1 MIQPNIL
8 VRIQPRLT
16 QNYTYIVP
24 TYPWEK
30 LLISYSINLPSFTYR
45 IRWIFGY
52 LSKQLVKKI
61 NNSKANDEQ
70 STSSYLTKADPVHIH
85 HQYGESPILSKDID
99 LTKITKVLSVHR
111 TKITKVLS
119 NQPVGKGRPALRAQ
133 LERMSDLRSR
143 SPGLRGTK
151 TGACCGRKCAGSSLF
166 KPNSIYH
173 NNIIIYIC
181 IRTSCMYAHVSIW
194 SMSIC
199 KCKRMQIH
207 NQVME
212 MWARIVQI
220 KQAEWGLSPNMGV
233 PANWSLA
240 SSSNKKMN
248 RQT

>member
-70 STSSYLTKADPVHIH
+70 STSSYLTKVDPVHIH
-85 HQYGESPILSKDID
+85 QYGESSILSKDID
-99 LTKITKVLSVHR
+99 L

-133 LERMSDLRSR
+133 LERMSDLR

-173 NNIIIYIC
+173 NNIIIYIY
-181 IRTSCMYAHVSIW
+181 MY
-194 SMSIC
+194 
-199 KCKRMQIH
+199 
-207 NQVME
+207 
-212 MWARIVQI
+212 
-220 KQAEWGLSPNMGV
+220 
-233 PANWSLA
+233 
-240 SSSNKKMN
+240 
-248 RQT
+248 TD